1 MNKDPWCLCHDGE
14 SCSRHG
20 VMPFAVR
27 LPTWL
32 CVEIELMAIECLV
45 SNLMWLLNDTHRGI
59 VWRAWRLLSY
69 KIRAQCCGL
78 TCINKLNEILTTGVY
93 RCAFVSDSIYL
104 ISRQFMSALSSL
116 FHKCA
121 HMFSV
126 FMSSQLWHH
135 VSDDSSQTLHAV
147 AALKRHSLRP
157 NQLYQDFYI
166 FMVQCTYHRH

>member
-116 FHKCA
+116 FKDTKA
-121 HMFSV
+121 TYFSFSCWIILEPMGV
-126 FMSSQLWHH
+126 RNIGWHSRLT
-135 VSDDSSQTLHAV
+135 VYT
-147 AALKRHSLRP
+147 KRSTDLNCDWRRTPPSLR
-157 NQLYQDFYI
+157 
-166 FMVQCTYHRH
+166 